1 MKALNRCIAQV
12 LIVCTLGIGMPLP
25 ASAGI
30 VTTDQVQASAERD
43 KVRSFLDRAEVR
55 AQMQALGVDANSTL
69 ARVDALTDE
78 EAQNLA
84 GRIDQLPAGGDSILG
99 ILFAIFIVLL
109 ITDILGLTKVFPFT
123 RSVR

>member
-1 MKALNRCIAQV
+1 
-12 LIVCTLGIGMPLP
+12 MPLP
-25 ASAGI
+25 ASAVI
-30 VTTDQVQASAERD
+30 VTTDQVQAAGDRD

-55 AQMQALGVDANSTL
+55 AQLENLGVDANAAR

-78 EAQNLA
+78 EVSNLA
-84 GRIDQLPAGGDSILG
+84 ARIDTLPAGGDSFLG
-99 ILFAIFIVLL
+99 ILFAVFIILL